1 VSWLDFIKEEE
12 DDGEAQLLVLD
23 TTPCPG
29 EVCNDDAAKVASG
42 AREALAILTWGL
54 GRNQWRVG
62 DGSAQWIGSPRRL
75 DSLRRTSNQQSLIH
89 FILEYLFF
97 LSSQQTIVQVPQRVY
112 EAVCFQ
118 PFKKKL
124 FVFRRAVLKLLRVCC
139 QHHFSGIR
147 NRDHE
152 ISSQFVQNIIPS

>member
-29 EVCNDDAAKVASG
+29 EVCSDDAAKVASG
-42 AREALAILTWGL
+42 AREALAILTWGP

-62 DGSAQWIGSPRRL
+62 DGSTQWTGSPWRL

-89 FILEYLFF
+89 FRLEYLFF
-97 LSSQQTIVQVPQRVY
+97 LSSQQTIAASSAP
-112 EAVCFQ
+112 
-118 PFKKKL
+118 
-124 FVFRRAVLKLLRVCC
+124 
-139 QHHFSGIR
+139 GI
-147 NRDHE
+147 
-152 ISSQFVQNIIPS
+152 